1 MSEAVAALDLKPSL
15 PVLCGTEEW
24 GLVRWIGLHLYF
36 TGFTGNTC
44 RIVQVEKEV
53 NAVGNA
59 VEWAMHVEWAKH
71 QQDILQLQIKPLFL
85 LNKWSP
91 I

>member
-24 GLVRWIGLHLYF
+24 GLVWWIGLHLYF

-59 VEWAMHVEWAKH
+59 
-71 QQDILQLQIKPLFL
+71 LPC
-85 LNKWSP
+85 
-91 I
+91 